1 MLSAGLPPSRMTA
14 SNDMVIPLSF
24 AATQLFPAVP
34 HKQQLRAAVSL
45 CLLHHSIVTEKGP
58 VVADRP
64 PDSLV
69 Q

>member
-1 MLSAGLPPSRMTA
+1 
-14 SNDMVIPLSF
+14 MVFPLSS

-34 HKQQLRAAVSL
+34 HKQQLRAAAVSL
-45 CLLHHSIVTEKGP
+45 CLLHHPIVTEKEP

>member
-1 MLSAGLPPSRMTA
+1 
-14 SNDMVIPLSF
+14 MVFPLSF
-24 AATQLFPAVP
+24 AAAQLFPAVL
-34 HKQQLRAAVSL
+34 HKQQLRRRHLSF
-45 CLLHHSIVTEKGP
+45 CLLHHSIVTEKEP

>member
-1 MLSAGLPPSRMTA
+1 
-14 SNDMVIPLSF
+14 MVFPLSS
-24 AATQLFPAVP
+24 AATQLFPAVL

-45 CLLHHSIVTEKGP
+45 CLLHHSIVTEKEP

>member
-1 MLSAGLPPSRMTA
+1 
-14 SNDMVIPLSF
+14 MVFSLSF
-24 AATQLFPAVP
+24 AAAQLFPADP
-34 HKQQLRAAVSL
+34 HKQQLRAAAVSL
-45 CLLHHSIVTEKGP
+45 CLLHRSIVTEKEP